1 MISSPSADGASGGVS
16 VWGPA
21 VATLDVHDLD
31 HPGGPR
37 LVAMDRGADG
47 TWHTPHTPA
56 GRYWL
61 VVDGERLPDPGSSS
75 QPQGFDGPSMVD
87 DPTFDWS
94 DAGWTGRAIRDCVL
108 YELHVGTFSPEG
120 TFDGVIGKLD
130 HLVDL
135 GVDAIELM
143 PVNTFPGERGWGYDG
158 VVLGAP
164 HPAYGGPAG
173 LRRLVDACHARS
185 IAVVLDVVYNHLG
198 PLGNHLSRFGPFFT
212 DRHATPWGSAVNFDG
227 EGSDGVRRFVVDN
240 AVRWIEHYHVDG
252 LRLDAVHALHDE
264 SAVHIVEEIATAV
277 HEAGVRAART
287 TWVIAES
294 DLNDPRVVR
303 TVDEGGLGA
312 DAAWSDDLHH
322 ALHVALTGERHG
334 YYADYVGGASA
345 LHLVATALSDV
356 FVFAGQHVASRARR
370 HGRPVGAL
378 PRSRF
383 LGYSQTH
390 DQVGNRA
397 LGERLCHLVPD
408 GLARAAAALVLTAPT
423 TPMLFAGEEWAAG
436 SPFLYFTSHPD
447 PELATAVREGR
458 RREFAGFH
466 EAHPETD
473 VPDPQELTTFLR
485 SKLQWD
491 ELGDD
496 RHAWMLEWYRSLI
509 ELRRTE
515 PSLRDDGPSSTS
527 VRVDEHAGWVA
538 VSRGDTLVIAHLGDE
553 PALVVTDH
561 PAQRVLLASRSGI
574 AVTAEGWRMPA
585 QSVVVAGR

>member
-1 MISSPSADGASGGVS
+1 M
-16 VWGPA
+16 WGPS
-21 VATLDVHDLD
+21 VGTLDLHDVD
-31 HPGGPR
+31 HPGGSR
-37 LVAMDRGADG
+37 VLALDRDADG

-61 VVDGERLPDPGSSS
+61 IVDGERLPDPGSTS
-75 QPQGFDGPSMVD
+75 QPQGFDGPSVVD
-87 DPTFDWS
+87 DDTF
-94 DAGWTGRAIRDCVL
+94 AWTDDEWRGRPLADCVL

-120 TFDGVIGKLD
+120 TFDGVTARLD

-143 PVNTFPGERGWGYDG
+143 PVNTFPGARGWGYDG

-164 HPAYGGPAG
+164 HVAYGGPAG

-198 PLGNHLSRFGPFFT
+198 PLGNHLGRFGPFFT

-227 EGSDGVRRFVVDN
+227 PGSDGVRRFVVDN
-240 AVRWIEHYHVDG
+240 AVRWIESYHVDG

-277 HEAGVRAART
+277 HDAGECAGRT

-294 DLNDPRVVR
+294 DLNDPRLVR

-322 ALHVALTGERHG
+322 TIHVALTGERQG
-334 YYADYVGGASA
+334 YYADYVCPDGTVS
-345 LHLVATALSDV
+345 LSLLETALTDV
-356 FVFAGQHVASRARR
+356 FVFAGTPVPSRGRR
-370 HGRPVGAL
+370 HGRPVGDL

-383 LGYSQTH
+383 IGYTQTH

-397 LGERLCHLVPD
+397 VGERLCHVVPD
-408 GLARAAAALVLTAPT
+408 GLVRAAAALVILGPCV
-423 TPMLFAGEEWAAG
+423 PMLFAGEEWAAS
-436 SPFLYFTSHPD
+436 SPFQYFTSHPD
-447 PELATAVREGR
+447 AELAAAVRDGR

-466 EAHPETD
+466 DTHPDLE

-485 SKLQWD
+485 SKLVWD
-491 ELGDD
+491 ERGDD
-496 RHAWMLEWYRSLI
+496 QHAWMLQWYRSLLQ
-509 ELRRTE
+509 LRRSE
-515 PSLRDDGPSSTS
+515 DSLRDGRPGATVVHVDDAHRWVHMTRGP
-527 VRVDEHAGWVA
+527 VV
-538 VSRGDTLVIAHLGDE
+538 VIANLGDE
-553 PALVVTDH
+553 AVVVPSAH
-561 PAQRVLLASRSGI
+561 PAHDVVLASRAGI
-574 AVTAEGWRMPA
+574 ASTADGWRLPA
-585 QSVVVAGR
+585 QSVVVARFEPASVV